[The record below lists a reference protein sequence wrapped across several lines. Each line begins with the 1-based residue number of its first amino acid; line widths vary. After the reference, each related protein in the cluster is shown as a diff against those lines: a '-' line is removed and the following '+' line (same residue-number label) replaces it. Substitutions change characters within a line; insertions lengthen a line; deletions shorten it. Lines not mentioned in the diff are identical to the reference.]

1 MSVSKYKVKQGVRW
15 KFVITVREPVT
26 KKRRDIC
33 RGGFRTKS
41 DARLA
46 EARYRDE
53 MEDIVKIKF
62 NFDSTV
68 GDIFEYWLDLTR
80 KRDVKLQSIM
90 GYQTRYKTCFKDK
103 LGNKKIR
110 TINSN
115 VIQELIDELTPKYTN
130 LNNHLSMIKSIFEL
144 AKDAGIIRLNPV
156 NIVVVQ
162 KSKLKSKKKEE
173 GKYLTAKELNEFFKV
188 FQEQS
193 KIKKGGRNGQ
203 VIQYK
208 TLFTLLVMTGIRIG
222 EALALNWSDID
233 FNKQTLT
240 INKTQVELKRR
251 VDVSSPKTVESN
263 RVIPITSKYL
273 LELLKEWKVSQKR
286 TEEKFNRENSEYS
299 GIVFYNIAQER
310 RYINSTINYKLEVLC
325 ESMGR
330 EKFTAHAFRHTF
342 ITLLTEYE
350 TTKNKLSR
358 YVGHTTKDKTMTD
371 SYTHMSPDY
380 IIEIANKADEII
392 VPLIQVG

>member
-1 MSVSKYKVKQGVRW
+1 
-15 KFVITVREPVT
+15 
-26 KKRRDIC
+26 
-33 RGGFRTKS
+33 
-41 DARLA
+41 
-46 EARYRDE
+46 
-53 MEDIVKIKF
+53 
-62 NFDSTV
+62 
-68 GDIFEYWLDLTR
+68 
-80 KRDVKLQSIM
+80 
-90 GYQTRYKTCFKDK
+90 
-103 LGNKKIR
+103 
-110 TINSN
+110 
-115 VIQELIDELTPKYTN
+115 
-130 LNNHLSMIKSIFEL
+130 
-144 AKDAGIIRLNPV
+144 
-156 NIVVVQ
+156 
-162 KSKLKSKKKEE
+162 
-173 GKYLTAKELNEFFKV
+173 
-188 FQEQS
+188 
-193 KIKKGGRNGQ
+193 
-203 VIQYK
+203 
-208 TLFTLLVMTGIRIG
+208 MTGIRIG

-251 VDVSSPKTVESN
+251 VDVSSPKTVKSN

-371 SYTHMSPDY
+371 SYTHTSPDY

>member
-1 MSVSKYKVKQGVRW
+1 MSVSKYKVKKGFRW
-15 KFVITVREPVT
+15 KFVITIREPIT

-62 NFDSTV
+62 NYDSTV
-68 GDIFEYWLDLTR
+68 DDVFDYWIELTR
-80 KRDVKLQSIM
+80 KKDVKLQSIM
-90 GYQTRYKTCFKDK
+90 GYETRYKTGFKDK

-110 TINSN
+110 TINSA

-130 LNNHLSMIKSIFEL
+130 MNNHLSMIKSIFEL

-162 KSKLKSKKKEE
+162 KSKLKAKKKEE
-173 GKYLTAKELNEFFKV
+173 EKYLTAKELNEFFKG
-188 FQEQS
+188 FEEQT
-193 KIKKGGRNGQ
+193 KLKKGSDSR
-203 VIQYK
+203 VAQYK
-208 TLFTLLVMTGIRIG
+208 ALFSLLAMTGIRIG

-233 FNKQTLT
+233 FNKKTLT
-240 INKTQVELKRR
+240 INKTQVELKRK
-251 VDVSSPKTVESN
+251 VTVSTPKTADSN
-263 RVIPITSKYL
+263 RVIPITSDYL
-273 LELLKEWKVSQKR
+273 LELLKEWKVAQKK

-299 GIVFYNIAQER
+299 GVVFYNIAQER

-350 TTKNKLSR
+350 TTKNKLSK
-358 YVGHTTKDKTMTD
+358 YVGHVKKDKSMTD
-371 SYTHMSPDY
+371 SYTHTSPNY
-380 IIEIANKADEII
+380 IVEIANKADEII
-392 VPLIQVG
+392 VPLIKVG